1 MIITIT
7 MERINNPEALVG
19 KKCKGF
25 KFKDDKLMF
34 TGEMES
40 YVGREGVIRRY
51 SPDDNVYRIDFP
63 GDFWYYPANEQVF
76 DNLID

>member
-1 MIITIT
+1 
-7 MERINNPEALVG
+7 MEKINNPEALVG

-34 TGEMES
+34 TDGMES
-40 YVGREGVIRRY
+40 YVGREGKIAEYDSVNII
-51 SPDDNVYRIDFP
+51 YRIDYP
-63 GDFWYYPANEQVF
+63 DNFWYYPANEQIF